1 MSEVTTTVKQSGP
14 TAGLE
19 GWLLTGASTA
29 GIVLIAFLLG
39 AVLILITGANPLQA
53 YGALLYAAFGT
64 TNGFAETMVKA
75 TPLILAGLGV
85 MVAYRAQFW
94 NIGAEGQIYLGSIM
108 ATIAGISFRGLPL
121 LLHLPLMLL
130 AGMLGG
136 ALWGFIPGVLKA
148 RYRVN
153 EVITT
158 LLLNYIAI
166 GLTSYLVHNPL
177 RDQSSGIPISPQL
190 AESAWLPILIPRTR
204 FHLGI
209 VLAVV
214 AAFLVHW
221 LLTRTVLGY
230 QIRAIGDGLR
240 AARTG
245 GIHVQRTIVL
255 TMLISG
261 ALAGLAGAV
270 EIAGVQH
277 RLVEGFSPG
286 YGYLAIAVA
295 LLGGLNPFGVVLAG
309 ILFAALLNGADAM
322 QRTADVPVTVVFVI
336 EGLVILFVAARFQIR
351 LKRAGN
357 A

>member
-1 MSEVTTTVKQSGP
+1 MSDAPTTIQRPGP
-14 TAGLE
+14 SPRVSN
-19 GWLLTGASTA
+19 WLSTGAVTL
-29 GIVLIAFLLG
+29 GIVVLAFLLG
-39 AVLILITGANPLQA
+39 AILILLTGANPIRA
-53 YGALLYAAFGT
+53 YSALLYAAFGT

-94 NIGAEGQIYLGSIM
+94 NIGAEGQIYLGSIL
-108 ATIAGISFRGLPL
+108 ATIVGISFRGLPL
-121 LLHLPLMLL
+121 IIHLPLTLL
-130 AGMLGG
+130 AGMAGG
-136 ALWGFIPGVLKA
+136 ALWGFIPGFLKA

-166 GLTSYLVHNPL
+166 GLTGYLVHTPL
-177 RDQSSGIPISPQL
+177 RDQASGIPISPQL
-190 AESAWLPILIPRTR
+190 AISSWLPILIPRTR

-209 VLAVV
+209 ILAIL

-230 QIRAIGDGLR
+230 QIRAIGDGRR
-240 AARTG
+240 AAQTG
-245 GIHVQRTIVL
+245 GIHVARTIVL

-295 LLGGLNPFGVVLAG
+295 LLGRLNPFGVVLAG

-322 QRTADVPVTVVFVI
+322 QRTAGVPITVVFVI
-336 EGLVILFVAARFQIR
+336 EGLVILFVAARVQIR
-351 LKRAGN
+351 LRRSSRA
-357 A
+357 

>member
-1 MSEVTTTVKQSGP
+1 MTDATTPLAESGP
-14 TAGLE
+14 ALRNHD
-19 GWLLTGASTA
+19 WLWSGATTF
-29 GIVLIAFLLG
+29 GIVLLAFLIG
-39 AVLILITGANPLQA
+39 AVLILITGANPVEA
-53 YGALLYAAFGT
+53 YGALLRAAFGSA
-64 TNGFAETMVKA
+64 NGFAETMVKA

-94 NIGAEGQIYLGSIM
+94 NIGAEGQIYLGSIL
-108 ATIAGISFRGLPL
+108 ATIVGVSLRGLPL
-121 LLHLPLMLL
+121 LIHLPLTLL
-130 AGMLGG
+130 AGVAGG
-136 ALWGFIPGVLKA
+136 ALWGFIPGLLKA
-148 RYRVN
+148 RFRVN

-177 RDQSSGIPISPQL
+177 RDQASGIPISPQL
-190 AESAWLPILIPRTR
+190 AESAWLPILLPRTR

-209 VLAVV
+209 VLAI
-214 AAFLVHW
+214 AAAALIHF

-230 QIRAIGDGLR
+230 RIRAIGEGRR
-240 AARTG
+240 AAQTG
-245 GIHVQRTIVL
+245 GIQVGRTIVL
-255 TMLISG
+255 TMILSG

-295 LLGGLNPFGVVLAG
+295 LLGGLNPFGVTLAA

-322 QRTADVPVTVVFVI
+322 QRTAEVPITVVFVI
-336 EGLVILFVAARFQIR
+336 EGLVILFVAARVSLR
-351 LKRAGN
+351 RPRHA
-357 A
+357 

>member
-1 MSEVTTTVKQSGP
+1 MSNATTPMQKTGP
-14 TAGLE
+14 PARGNSR
-19 GWLLTGASTA
+19 LLTLGATL
-29 GIVLIAFLLG
+29 GIVLLAFLLG
-39 AVLILITGANPLQA
+39 AMLILITGANPIQA

-94 NIGAEGQIYLGSIM
+94 NIGAEGQIYVGSIL
-108 ATIAGISFRGLPL
+108 ATIAGIWLRGLPL
-121 LLHLPLMLL
+121 LIHLPLTLL

-136 ALWGFIPGVLKA
+136 ALWGFIPGFLKA
-148 RYRVN
+148 RFRVN

-166 GLTSYLVHNPL
+166 GLTSYLVHTPL
-177 RDQSSGIPISPQL
+177 RDQASGIPISPQL
-190 AESAWLPILIPRTR
+190 AASAWLPILIPRTR
-204 FHLGI
+204 FHFGI

-214 AAFLVHW
+214 MAFLVYW

-230 QIRAIGDGLR
+230 QIRAIGDGRR
-240 AARTG
+240 AAQTG
-245 GIHVQRTIVL
+245 GINVPRTIIL

-295 LLGGLNPFGVVLAG
+295 LLGRLNPFGVTLAAV
-309 ILFAALLNGADAM
+309 LFAALLNGADAM
-322 QRTADVPVTVVFVI
+322 QRTAGVPVTVVFVI
-336 EGLVILFVAARFQIR
+336 EGLVILFVAARIQLR
-351 LKRAGN
+351 RRRAN

>member
-1 MSEVTTTVKQSGP
+1 MSDATTPVKQSSLSPRLGN
-14 TAGLE
+14 
-19 GWLLTGASTA
+19 WLLAETA
-29 GIVLIAFLLG
+29 TVLIVLLAFLLG
-39 AVLILITGANPLQA
+39 AVLILITGANPVEA

-94 NIGAEGQIYLGSIM
+94 NIGAEGQIYLGSIF
-108 ATIAGISFRGLPL
+108 ATIVGISLTSLPL
-121 LLHLPLMLL
+121 LILLPLTML
-130 AGMLGG
+130 AGMAGG
-136 ALWGFIPGVLKA
+136 AFWGLIPGVLKA

-190 AESAWLPILIPRTR
+190 AEAAWLPILIPRTR

-209 VLAVV
+209 VLAVLT
-214 AAFLVHW
+214 AFLMHW
-221 LLTRTVLGY
+221 LLKRTVLGY
-230 QIRAIGDGLR
+230 QIRAIGDGR
-240 AARTG
+240 QAAQTG
-245 GIHVQRTIVL
+245 GIHVARTIVL

-270 EIAGVQH
+270 EIAGVQR

-322 QRTADVPVTVVFVI
+322 QRTAGVPVTVVFVI

-351 LKRAGN
+351 LKRSGN